1 MKLVEMSYGGW
12 IWLCAETKGKLI
24 WIKAI
29 CKDGELHRPG
39 GG

>member
-1 MKLVEMSYGGW
+1 MKLVEMSWNGW
-12 IWLCAETKGKLI
+12 VWLCAEFDNKLI

-29 CKDGELHRPG
+29 CKVGERHRPG